1 MKLKT
6 VTIDGK
12 VYAEVDGDKPIY
24 VHDDGKEMPHDAA
37 HSVATISRLNNEAK
51 TNREAKEAAEKAL
64 KAFEGIED
72 PVAAKKAIQTMQN
85 LDDKKLVDAGEVEK
99 VKAEAIKAVEEKYA
113 PIVQQRD
120 ALEASLHK
128 ELIGGGFARSKYIQ
142 DNIAVPVDMVQATF
156 GNHFKIE
163 EGKVVAYDPN
173 GEKIYS
179 RVRPGELANVDEAL
193 ESLVGGYPHKDL
205 ILKGGKGTGGGFQ
218 SGGKGGAPAGM
229 KRSEMS
235 VSQRADYIKEHGQ
248 ESFLK
253 LPN

>member
-1 MKLKT
+1 
-6 VTIDGK
+6 
-12 VYAEVDGDKPIY
+12 
-24 VHDDGKEMPHDAA
+24 GKEMPHDAP
-37 HSVATISRLNNEAK
+37 HSVATIARLNNEAK
-51 TNREAKEAAEKAL
+51 THREAKEAAEKAL

-72 PVAAKKAIQTMQN
+72 PAAAKKALQTIQN

-113 PIVQQRD
+113 PIVAQRD

-156 GNHFKIE
+156 GHHFKIE

-193 ESLVGGYPHKDL
+193 ESLVGGY
-205 ILKGGKGTGGGFQ
+205 Q
-218 SGGKGGAPAGM
+218 
-229 KRSEMS
+229 
-235 VSQRADYIKEHGQ
+235 
-248 ESFLK
+248 
-253 LPN
+253 

>member
-1 MKLKT
+1 
-6 VTIDGK
+6 
-12 VYAEVDGDKPIY
+12 GDKPIY
-24 VHDDGKEMPHDAA
+24 IHDDGKEMPHDAP
-37 HSVATISRLNNEAK
+37 HSVATIARLNNEAK
-51 TNREAKEAAEKAL
+51 THREAKEAAEKAL

-72 PVAAKKAIQTMQN
+72 PAAAKKALQTIQN

-113 PIVQQRD
+113 PIVEQRD

-156 GNHFKIE
+156 GHHFKIE
-163 EGKVVAYDPN
+163 EGKVVAYDQN

-193 ESLVGGYPHKDL
+193 ESLVGGYQHKDL

-218 SGGKGGAPAGM
+218 SGGKGGAPTGM

-235 VSQRADYIKEHGQ
+235 VSQKADYIKEHGNDA
-248 ESFLK
+248 FLK

>member
-6 VTIDGK
+6 VTVEGK
-12 VYAEVDGDKPIY
+12 TYAEVNDQGQPIY
-24 VHDDGKEMPHDAA
+24 VHEDGKEVGHDAPQT
-37 HSVATISRLNNEAK
+37 VATIARLNGEAK
-51 TNREAKEAAEKAL
+51 TNRERYEKAESSL

-72 PVAAKKAIQTMQN
+72 PTAAKKALQTIQN
-85 LDDKKLVDAGEVEK
+85 LDDKKLVDAGEVDK

-113 PIVQQRD
+113 PVLAQRD
-120 ALEASLHK
+120 ELQASLHK

-156 GNHFKIE
+156 GQHFKIE
-163 EGKVVAYDPN
+163 EGKVVAYDQN

-193 ESLVGGYPHKDL
+193 ESLVGGYQHKDL
-205 ILKGGKGTGGGFQ
+205 ILKGGKGSGGGFQ
-218 SGGKGGAPAGM
+218 GGKGGAPAGV

-235 VSQRADYIKEHGQ
+235 VSQKADFIKEHGNDA
-248 ESFLK
+248 FLK
-253 LPN
+253 LPQ

>member
-12 VYAEVDGDKPIY
+12 VYAEVEGDKPIY

-37 HSVATISRLNNEAK
+37 HSVATIARLNGEAK
-51 TNREAKEAAEKAL
+51 THREAKEAAEKAL

-120 ALEASLHK
+120 ALEAQLHG

-142 DNIAVPVDMVQATF
+142 DNIVQATF
-156 GNHFKIE
+156 GQHFKIE
-163 EGKVVAYDPN
+163 EGKVVAYDQN

-193 ESLVGGYPHKDL
+193 ESLVGGYQHKDL
-205 ILKGGKGTGGGFQ
+205 ILNGGKGTGGGFQ
-218 SGGKGGAPAGM
+218 SGGKGGAPTGM

-235 VSQRADYIKEHGQ
+235 VSQRAEYIKEHGQ

>member
-1 MKLKT
+1 
-6 VTIDGK
+6 
-12 VYAEVDGDKPIY
+12 
-24 VHDDGKEMPHDAA
+24 
-37 HSVATISRLNNEAK
+37 
-51 TNREAKEAAEKAL
+51 
-64 KAFEGIED
+64 
-72 PVAAKKAIQTMQN
+72 
-85 LDDKKLVDAGEVEK
+85 DKKLVDAGEVEK

-113 PIVQQRD
+113 PIVEQRD

-156 GNHFKIE
+156 GHHFKIE
-163 EGKVVAYDPN
+163 EGKVVAYDQN

-193 ESLVGGYPHKDL
+193 ESLVGGYQHKDL

-218 SGGKGGAPAGM
+218 GGGKGGAPTGM

-235 VSQRADYIKEHGQ
+235 VSQKADYIKEHGNDA
-248 ESFLK
+248 FLK